1 MVFVWLVLFV
11 VVGTTIITYLKRAA
25 ARARERA
32 GLPPRAQ
39 VKLPLYWWVLSFLLL
54 GINAVFV
61 FSPHIAGSSWFLAVI
76 NTAAVVI
83 LARRLIMRRS
93 PLDDENITSS

>member
-1 MVFVWLVLFV
+1 
-11 VVGTTIITYLKRAA
+11 
-25 ARARERA
+25 
-32 GLPPRAQ
+32 
-39 VKLPLYWWVLSFLLL
+39 
-54 GINAVFV
+54 VFV

-93 PLDDENITSS
+93 PLDDGNITSS